1 MGKDWIKRGLI
12 ASGLTRVAGK
22 LNGKGVAILMYHSVM
37 TEPEQQGQTLGPII
51 HSSNAFERQMEV
63 IAGEYQPV
71 ALDDVLLFVRG
82 EKELPAR
89 AVVVTFDDGYADN
102 CEVAVPIL
110 NRVGVPATF
119 YVTVDCIESAKLPWP
134 SRLRFVFFTTKKK
147 SWEGQ
152 DGSIWPLQDNEQRDR
167 AFLAACDDCAKMAGE
182 AQEQWVRGIE
192 GELQTGACNQRLM
205 MTWDQ
210 VRDLVGKGH
219 IVGSHTLS
227 HPNMAYIGEED
238 ATKEL
243 RESKRKLEHV
253 LNASIIHFSYPCP
266 ALSPHWNERT
276 LKISEAVGYQTAVT
290 TDGGRV
296 RRHDSP
302 LSLHRVRP
310 TKEVEGLRW
319 NLECAFLG
327 RAV

>member
-37 TEPEQQGQTLGPII
+37 DEPAQQGQTLGRII

-71 ALDDVLLFVRG
+71 ALDDVLSFVRG

-110 NRVGVPATF
+110 NRVGVRATF
-119 YVTVDCIESAKLPWP
+119 YVTVDCIETAKLPWP

-152 DGSIWPLQDNEQRDR
+152 DGSIWPLQDSEQRDR
-167 AFLAACDDCAKMAGE
+167 AFLAACDDCARLAGE
-182 AQEQWVRGIE
+182 AQGQWVRGIE
-192 GELQTGACNQRLM
+192 SELQTGACNQRLM

-210 VRDLVGKGH
+210 VRDLVRKGH
-219 IVGSHTLS
+219 VVGSHTLS

-243 RESKRKLEHV
+243 RESKRKLEHA

-276 LKISEAVGYQTAVT
+276 LKISRAAGYQTAVT
-290 TDGGRV
+290 TDGGMV

-310 TKEVEGLRW
+310 TKEVVGLRW
-319 NLECAFLG
+319 NLECTFLG